1 MGARLEG
8 VAGGISAVLSLEG
21 VTEALAGLVVAG
33 LLHTVLSIVPIA
45 WVHVD
50 GPTVV
55 QGTSPTDGCQKS

>member
-1 MGARLEG
+1 VGTRLEG
-8 VAGGISAVLSLEG
+8 VAGGTTAVLSLEG

-33 LLHTVLSIVPIA
+33 VLHTVLSIVPIA

-55 QGTSPTDGCQKS
+55 QGASPTDGGQKS